1 MDTNKTI
8 DLDNLKQDKSL
19 QFLYKNTLGRII
31 LKVITLPFISS
42 VVGKYMS
49 SPLSKGRIKRFIAQ
63 NNINMSHYEE
73 TSYRCFNDFFTRK
86 IKAENRPFPNDTS
99 LFFSPCDGKL
109 SAYKINHNTVL
120 PVKGSHYTISQLLN
134 NATLAEE
141 YKDGYCLVFRL
152 AVDDYHRYAF
162 IDDGIQ
168 NQSVKIKGKLHTVQ
182 PIALNL
188 YPVFVQNSRE
198 YAVMQTENFGNV
210 VQVEVGALMVGKIK
224 NHISSGKMERAK
236 EKGMFLFGGST
247 IILLCNKDNVEI
259 NEKFFTNTENNKE
272 TIVKMGEVLGKKR
285 WAVFLI

>member
-8 DLDNLKQDKSL
+8 DLNNLKQDKSL

-49 SPLSKGRIKRFIAQ
+49 SPLSKGRIKKFIHN
-63 NNINMSHYEE
+63 NNIDMTQYEE
-73 TSYRCFNDFFTRK
+73 TTYSCFNDFFTRK
-86 IKAENRPFPNDTS
+86 IKVENRPFPKDTS

-109 SAYKINHNTVL
+109 SAYKISGDTVL

-134 NATLAEE
+134 NNALAEE

-152 AVDDYHRYAF
+152 AVDDYHRYAY
-162 IDDGIQ
+162 IDNGIQ

-198 YAVMQTENFGNV
+198 YAVLQTENFGNV

-224 NHISSGKMERAK
+224 NHISSGKIERTK

-247 IILLCNKDNVEI
+247 IILLCKKENVEI
-259 NEKFFTNTENNKE
+259 KEEFFTNTKNDKE
-272 TIVKMGEVLGKKR
+272 TIVKMGEVLGKK
-285 WAVFLI
+285 V